1 MHACGIPG
9 AHVVLRTGQVK
20 GEVSEGALL
29 AAAGI
34 AAYFSKGR
42 TDSKVAVDYTLRKH
56 VKKPRGARPGMVT
69 YDHQRTI
76 MASPSLP
83 ASDITQ

>member
-1 MHACGIPG
+1 MHARGIPG
-9 AHVVLRTGQVK
+9 AHVVLKTGQAK
-20 GEVSEGALL
+20 DEVSEETLL
-29 AAAGI
+29 VAAGI

-76 MASPSLP
+76 MASPNLP
-83 ASDITQ
+83 ASGIMQ